1 MENQGNW
8 HLALTQTAMCSHWI
22 WRRKAQ
28 PRKWNFASPNKPPL
42 TCKPAMRQST
52 ASSSPLA
59 VLRRKAFDL
68 RRVARLAISALCVF
82 LTVQS
87 LAQPSKS
94 TSSDPIFSVMPLKG
108 VDFTLR
114 NSPTSNKH
122 LIETMPGGVA
132 LLDYN
137 NDGLLDIFLVNAG
150 RIQDP
155 MTWPPDFGRRDPR
168 YWNRLYRQNKD
179 GTFTD
184 VTEQAGLHKAGDT
197 NYGMGVAVG
206 DYDND
211 GYPDIYVTNFGK
223 NILYHNN
230 GDGTFTDV
238 TAQAGVAAGGW
249 SVSAGFFDY
258 DNDGKLDLFVTRYL
272 DWTIEKSKTCGNE
285 KPTYCPPGEFAAITN
300 ILYHNR
306 GDGTFEDVSVPSGIA
321 AKKGHGLGVAFADY
335 DGDGYTDI
343 FVANDVTDQFL
354 FHNNGNGTFTETGLD
369 SGAAL
374 TNNGKMLSGMG
385 VAFQDY
391 DNDGLPDLLVTQLPH
406 QPYVVYHNEGNGA
419 FTAQELET
427 GFGALSGKSSGWGV
441 GLEDFD
447 NDGWKDAFIVQ
458 GHVFDNVEKY
468 DSSLRYKDPPLLAL
482 NRKGHFEKGDAG
494 SDVPVAGRGVA
505 FGDLNNDGWTDV
517 VATSLGDRPQFFMN
531 RGGKLHWLTI
541 TLQGKRS
548 NRDGFGARVSVN
560 GQVRFATA
568 TGSYLSSNDKRLHFG
583 LGSAESAD
591 VEIKWP
597 SGIRQALRGV
607 RTDQFLT
614 IEEAAQ

>member
-1 MENQGNW
+1 LSVVRMTNAGLLSLLCALGLLAQDSNQKSESVF
-8 HLALTQTAMCSHWI
+8 QV
-22 WRRKAQ
+22 
-28 PRKWNFASPNKPPL
+28 
-42 TCKPAMRQST
+42 
-52 ASSSPLA
+52 SPL
-59 VLRRKAFDL
+59 R
-68 RRVARLAISALCVF
+68 
-82 LTVQS
+82 
-87 LAQPSKS
+87 
-94 TSSDPIFSVMPLKG
+94 G

-114 NSPTSNKH
+114 NSPTSRKY

-137 NDGLLDIFLVNAG
+137 NDGLLDVFLVNAG
-150 RIQDP
+150 HIRDP
-155 MTWPPDFGRRDPR
+155 MTNPFSFDRHERA

-179 GTFTD
+179 GSFTD
-184 VTEQAGLHKAGDT
+184 VTEQAGLANAGDT

-211 GYPDIYVTNFGK
+211 GYPDIYVTSFGK

-230 GDGTFTDV
+230 GNGTFTDV
-238 TAQAGVAAGGW
+238 TAKAGVAAGGW

-258 DNDGKLDLFVTRYL
+258 DNDGQLDLFVTRYL

-285 KPTYCPPGEFAAITN
+285 KPTYCPPGEFPAVAS
-300 ILYHNR
+300 ILYHSR
-306 GDGTFEDVSVPSGIA
+306 GDGTFEDVSVASGIA

-406 QPYVVYHNEGNGA
+406 QPYVVYHNEGHGA

-447 NDGWKDAFIVQ
+447 NDGWKDAFVVQ
-458 GHVFDNVEKY
+458 GHVFDNVETY
-468 DSSLRYKDPPLLAL
+468 DSSLSYRELPLLAL
-482 NRKGHFEKGDAG
+482 NHNGHFEKADAG
-494 SDVPVAGRGVA
+494 SNVPVAGRGAA
-505 FGDLNNDGWTDV
+505 FGDLNNDGWMDV
-517 VATSLGDRPQFFMN
+517 VATSLGERPQVYLN
-531 RGGKLHWLTI
+531 RGGKSHWLVI
-541 TLQGKRS
+541 TLRGTKS
-548 NRDGFGARVSVN
+548 NRDGYGARVQIN

-568 TGSYLSSNDKRLHFG
+568 AGSYLSSNDKRLHFG
-583 LGSAESAD
+583 LGSAERAS
-591 VEIKWP
+591 VEIRWP
-597 SGIRQALRGV
+597 SGIHQVV
-607 RTDQFLT
+607 RAVKADQFIVL
-614 IEEAAQ
+614 EESQQP